1 MLKVVSGA
9 ALAGVAL
16 LLVGCDTTSAVM
28 GYAPSTTNVLAFQG
42 ALKPSGTTVKVGDFT
57 AGPGVAAPSC
67 RMAGALDV
75 SQGKPLQQ
83 YVRDALQTELFTA
96 QVYDGAALVT
106 ITGSLDEAKV
116 NTFGTGS
123 WTLGLQVT
131 SNRDPVGYHVT
142 ATRQFKSSYSAIAAC
157 QNATNA
163 FAPTVQDLLGQVI
176 TNAGFPKLVGKT

>member
-1 MLKVVSGA
+1 MSKILSGA
-9 ALAGVAL
+9 ALAAAAM

-28 GYAPSTTNVLAFQG
+28 GYAPSTTNVLAFQS
-42 ALKPSGTTVKVGDFT
+42 ALKPSGATVKVGDFT
-57 AGPGVAAPSC
+57 AGAGVAAPSC
-67 RMAGALDV
+67 RLAGALDV

-96 QVYDGAALVT
+96 QVYDGASPVT
-106 ITGSLDEAKV
+106 LKGNLDEVKV

-131 SNRDPVGYHVT
+131 SNRDPVGYHVS
-142 ATRQFKSSYSAIAAC
+142 ATREFKTSYSAIAAC

-176 TNAGFPKLVGKT
+176 NNPGFAKLVGKG